1 MSQTVELLWGV
12 KYQSEDDP
20 VLLRVMVLG
29 TTSACAVMAGTLEA
43 LRAREDGFYFDIS
56 WRTGVVV
63 ICSAAMVMWAW
74 RIVLDET
81 ETPRHRLARRVV
93 KGILLAVAAAAFLY
107 PLRFV
112 PKSKLPEIAIGL
124 GMATCALSIVGFLL
138 FRARR
143 FLEEDEKK
151 TEEK

>member
-1 MSQTVELLWGV
+1 VKSQ
-12 KYQSEDDP
+12 QADDP

-29 TTSACAVMAGTLEA
+29 TTAACAAMAGTLEA
-43 LRAREDGFYFDIS
+43 LRAGADGFYFMIS
-56 WRTGVVV
+56 WRTGVVF
-63 ICSAAMVMWAW
+63 ICSAMMVLWAW

-81 ETPRHRLARRVV
+81 EIPSHRLARNVV
-93 KGILLAVAAAAFLY
+93 KGLLLAVAAAAFLY

-124 GMATCALSIVGFLL
+124 GMATCALSIVGFLV

-143 FLEEDEKK
+143 FLEEDEKE
-151 TEEK
+151 TEGDK